1 MRFSRWL
8 AWGVLAVAI
17 VVTSV
22 VLSLR
27 GSSSEAETNDLPSDA
42 EAERVASQ
50 IDDLPGGDRSSAV
63 VVYSR
68 GGQSLTET
76 DLQTIRED
84 VRAFSDLAS
93 GRVIGPTPSSEKQ
106 AATVVVPFETSGD
119 NDALESHVEDL
130 RAEVERDLPDGLSG
144 EVTGA
149 AAFAADLGK
158 VFEGA
163 DVRLLGATV
172 LVVALLL
179 LITYRSPF
187 LWIVPLVVVGAGDQ
201 VAASAINILA
211 RAGLPVGDPS
221 TSGIASV
228 LVFGAGTNYAL
239 LLVARYREAL
249 RQHEDRFVAM
259 RAALRSAAPAIAAS
273 AGTVG
278 VSLLMLLA
286 ATLPFNRAIG
296 IAGALGIAIALLYG
310 LVVLPAA
317 LVVFGRW
324 LFWPFVPHVGTSDPT
339 KSGLW
344 SRIANAVTSRP
355 RRTLVAGFIVL
366 AALATGLATME
377 TGLSQTE
384 QFRAEPESVQGQ
396 QTLDRFFE
404 SGASQPLTITTDADT
419 AKQTADVAADTP
431 GVADVRPD
439 RGSDELAT
447 FSVVVDAP
455 PGTPASDDTIR
466 GLRDAL
472 DQVSTD
478 TLVGGQAAAD
488 YDTAVAA
495 EHDQSVVIPLVLVVV
510 AIFLGV
516 LLRSICA
523 PVLLI
528 ATVVASYF
536 SALGSGWLVFRY
548 VLDYPALDVQVS
560 LLAFLFLV
568 ALGVDYNIFLVTRA
582 RQEAVVDGTRRG
594 IVTALSVTGGVI
606 TAAGILLAAVFTVL
620 GVLPLVLLGQ
630 LGAIVGIGVLL
641 DTLVVRTLV
650 VPALIQLVG
659 ERFWWPSR
667 PGGWR

>member
-1 MRFSRWL
+1 MVRSSRSL
-8 AWGVLAVAI
+8 AWVVLAIAV
-17 VVTSV
+17 VVTGF

-27 GSSSEAETNDLPSDA
+27 GSSPDAETNELPTDA
-42 EAERVASQ
+42 EAARVASQ
-50 IDDLPGGDRSSAV
+50 IDDLPGGEQSSAI

-68 GGQSLTET
+68 GGQPLSPA
-76 DLQTIRED
+76 DLQAID
-84 VRAFSDLAS
+84 DDARAFDDVAS
-93 GRVIGPTPSSEKQ
+93 ARVIGPTKAKGDK
-106 AATVVVPFETSGD
+106 AATVVVPLEASGG
-119 NDALESHVEDL
+119 NDALEKQVEDL
-130 RAEVERDLPDGLSG
+130 RAEVGDGLPDGLTG

-149 AAFAADLGK
+149 AGFASDLGQ

-179 LITYRSPF
+179 LVTYRSPF
-187 LWIVPLVVVGAGDQ
+187 LWIVPLVAVGAGDQ

-211 RAGLPVGDPS
+211 RAGAPVGDPS
-221 TSGIASV
+221 TAGIASV

-324 LFWPFVPHVGTSDPT
+324 LFWPFVPYSGTTDPT
-339 KSGLW
+339 KEGIW
-344 SRIANAVTSRP
+344 SRVATTVTRHP
-355 RRTLVAGFIVL
+355 RRTLGAGVVVL
-366 AALATGLATME
+366 ALFAIGLVAVQ

-396 QTLDRFFE
+396 QTLDRYFE
-404 SGASQPLTITTDADT
+404 SGASQPLTVTTDPSSAEET
-419 AKQTADVAADTP
+419 TEIISDVS
-431 GVADVRPD
+431 GVVEVRPG
-439 RGSDELAT
+439 RGSDDVAT
-447 FSVVVDAP
+447 VSVVLDTP
-455 PGTPASDDTIR
+455 PGTSEFDATIR
-466 GLRDAL
+466 ALRAAL
-472 DQVSTD
+472 DEVSTD
-478 TLVGGQAAAD
+478 ALVGGPAAEA
-488 YDTAVAA
+488 YDKGVAA
-495 EHDQSVVIPLVLVVV
+495 GEDQRNVIPLVLGVV
-510 AIFLGV
+510 AIFLGA

-548 VLDYPALDVQVS
+548 VLDYPALDVQVP

-582 RQEAVVDGTRRG
+582 RQEAETVGTRRG

-659 ERFWWPSR
+659 PRFWWPSR
-667 PGGWR
+667 PDPD